1 MRIVRVCCWYV
12 RKQVRGSDAD
22 GTVSSQHTGA
32 VFFWW
37 TGKNSSSTR
46 FDRESRQLARNWFMF
61 WICVLDLVVSVVIV
75 TFGAIVIEF
84 WVLAIAPVNWM
95 AVIGLGMLSYIPFV
109 RSLFADEA

>member
-1 MRIVRVCCWYV
+1 M
-12 RKQVRGSDAD
+12 
-22 GTVSSQHTGA
+22 
-32 VFFWW
+32 
-37 TGKNSSSTR
+37 
-46 FDRESRQLARNWFMF
+46 
-61 WICVLDLVVSVVIV
+61 LDLVVSVVIV